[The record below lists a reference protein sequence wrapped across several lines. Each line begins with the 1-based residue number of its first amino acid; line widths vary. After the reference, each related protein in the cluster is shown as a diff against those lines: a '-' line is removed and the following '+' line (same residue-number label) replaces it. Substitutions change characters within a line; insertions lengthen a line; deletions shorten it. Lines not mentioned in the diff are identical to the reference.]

1 MRRFFRLLG
10 IAAGIALAA
19 GLVGAAEPEVVQKQ
33 KEAAAA
39 HWKQLFGDD
48 APATEETARFLIYAP
63 TSMSAR
69 QLEDLGAALEKQAAT
84 ARGALKI
91 GTKDEPWP
99 GKLTVYLLADRRSF
113 ASFMRTVAKKRPT
126 DEAGIFSLEDM
137 PYVAASP
144 PQQKYQ
150 PSLEGQAAEQVAAA
164 MLAKKAGAAVP
175 EWVVAGFGR
184 ATSWRANPAASYQ
197 DRVQVRRLI
206 KGHTA
211 SDVWNDKVT
220 AAEAPYL
227 RASLVEYLAYGPGAP
242 QFLKFLE
249 GFKPG
254 ENQRMPTTMDAFK
267 AVRADYAE
275 AVSRAWPAWAL
286 RSR

>member
-1 MRRFFRLLG
+1 MRRFVTFIG
-10 IAAGIALAA
+10 IAAGITLAA
-19 GLVGAAEPEVVQKQ
+19 GPVGAAEPEVVQKQ

-39 HWKQLFGDD
+39 HWKQMFGDE

-63 TSMSAR
+63 SSTSAR
-69 QLEDLGAALEKQAAT
+69 QLEDLGAALEKQAAA

-91 GTKDEPWP
+91 GAKDGLWP
-99 GKLTVYLLADRRSF
+99 GKLTVYLMADRRSF

-126 DEAGIFSLEDM
+126 DEAGIFGLDDM
-137 PYVAASP
+137 PFVAASP

-184 ATSWRANPAASYQ
+184 ATSWRANPGAHYQ

-206 KGHTA
+206 RGHTA
-211 SDVWNDKVT
+211 YDVWSDKIT

-242 QFLKFLE
+242 QFPKFLE

-254 ENQRMPTTMDAFK
+254 DNQRMPTTMDALK

-275 AVSRAWPAWAL
+275 AVNRAWPAWAA